1 MKRLNHFF
9 CIALLCSVAACN
21 NEASTG
27 SETTKTDTTA
37 STTATVT
44 DETPTLKDTAALH
57 QAMYALGAPGDQHAM
72 LAKDNGVWIAEM
84 TYWETPDA
92 PPMKMT
98 GTATNKT
105 IWGNRYQQSAFKCE
119 MGPGMT
125 FEGLSTLAYDN
136 VKKKY
141 VNTWID
147 NMATGIMVMEGTYDA
162 ASKTVNLAGK
172 GTDYRNGKDI
182 EMRQTYKFVD
192 DNTQLMEMYATFAG
206 GKEYKNMEITYKR
219 KK

>member
-1 MKRLNHFF
+1 MKRLNNFF
-9 CIALLCSVAACN
+9 CIALLCTVAACN
-21 NEASTG
+21 DASTG
-27 SETTKTDTTA
+27 SEATKTDSAATT
-37 STTATVT
+37 STAAVP

-57 QAMYALGAPGDQHAM
+57 QAMYTVGAPGDVHKM
-72 LAKDNGVWIAEM
+72 IAKDNGVWTAEM

-92 PPMKMT
+92 QPMKMT
-98 GTATNKT
+98 GTATNKML
-105 IWGNRYQQSAFKCE
+105 WDRYQVSSFKCE
-119 MGPGMT
+119 MAPGMV

-136 VKKKY
+136 AKKAY

-147 NMATGIMVMEGTYDA
+147 NMATGLMVMEGKYDEA
-162 ASKTVNLAGK
+162 TKTINLTGK

-182 EMRQTYKFVD
+182 QMRQTYKMVD